1 MLGVDERDL
10 DAADI
15 DGAALVAAD
24 QGVAFD
30 ALGSQPARDL
40 EVADDLGL
48 GRLSNL
54 ERVVDVVEMTVRD
67 EHEVT
72 LVYLLQGLGRHR
84 VAHDPG
90 VDDDVLRLGA
100 ADLPGAV
107 TDPREADMS
116 VERQFVILPIIRP
129 SGRAD
134 SPTAPKRRSRSRRAS
149 RGSERRGRTAAVR
162 IRAGRHRAAPEW
174 APAFARGPG
183 PRAEGSMAATAA
195 TGTATLR

>member
-24 QGVAFD
+24 ESVAFY

-54 ERVVDVVEMTVRD
+54 ECVVDMVEMTVRD

-72 LVYLLQGLGRHR
+72 LVDLLQGLGRHR

-100 ADLPGAV
+100 ANLPGAV
-107 TDPREADMS
+107 PDPGEADMS
-116 VERQFVILPIIRP
+116 VERQFVVLPIIRP
-129 SGRAD
+129 CGRAD
-134 SPTAPKRRSRSRRAS
+134 SPTGPKGRSRSRRAS
-149 RGSERRGRTAAVR
+149 RDSERRGRTAAAR
-162 IRAGRHRAAPEW
+162 IRAGRHRAAP
-174 APAFARGPG
+174 G
-183 PRAEGSMAATAA
+183 
-195 TGTATLR
+195 